1 MTPISKFCELW
12 SDGKER
18 QLWQKAKE
26 SALHCSKAHKP
37 SRIISTQDAEL
48 LRINGAISCA
58 EQGLFHKACTMLT
71 STGLAPDSEAT
82 WEKLKAKHP
91 FAPPPIAPPT
101 VDQQESSLDKDFDI
115 LNCLQSFPKATACG
129 PSMLRVQHLI
139 DVTRNAFLNRETQLP
154 SLLHQL
160 VILLASGEA
169 PTSLAP
175 YLAGG
180 NLVALMKIK
189 EGGEW
194 DVRPIPVGEVL
205 RRLTGKC
212 LCSVTKIKA
221 SQFFH
226 PHQYGVACPGGSEK
240 IVHRL
245 RSCIEKY
252 WGNGDFVIL
261 KIDMHNAFNSVSR
274 QWVLDECKEHFPELL
289 PWVSWCYSQHPL
301 LWYTSGVLHSA
312 DGVQQGD
319 PLGPLLFALVLHK
332 LVMKLD
338 AELGADLLLNVWFL
352 DDGALCGPREVIIR
366 ALQIFMEDGPSL
378 GLHLNLAKCEL
389 FSPQSFN
396 VLTPDGVLISEQSF
410 PPQITK
416 RSHIPNL
423 VMLGAPIGDT
433 KFCSAFVEEK
443 RLEAQE
449 LLQLIPKL
457 HEPQV
462 AVTLLRKCGPP
473 SP

>member
-1 MTPISKFCELW
+1 M
-12 SDGKER
+12 
-18 QLWQKAKE
+18 
-26 SALHCSKAHKP
+26 
-37 SRIISTQDAEL
+37 
-48 LRINGAISCA
+48 
-58 EQGLFHKACTMLT
+58 
-71 STGLAPDSEAT
+71 
-82 WEKLKAKHP
+82 
-91 FAPPPIAPPT
+91 
-101 VDQQESSLDKDFDI
+101 
-115 LNCLQSFPKATACG
+115 
-129 PSMLRVQHLI
+129 
-139 DVTRNAFLNRETQLP
+139 TRNAFLNRETQLP
-154 SLLHQL
+154 SLLRQL
-160 VILLASGEA
+160 VIMLALGEA

-194 DVRPIPVGEVL
+194 DVRPIAAGEVL
-205 RRLTGKC
+205 RCLTGKC

-245 RSCIEKY
+245 QSCIENC
-252 WGNGDFVIL
+252 WGNGDFVTL

-289 PWVSWCYSQHPL
+289 PWVSWCYSQQPL
-301 LWYTSGVLHSA
+301 LWHTSGVLQSA

-338 AELGADLLLNVWFL
+338 TELGADLLLNVWFL

-396 VLTPDGVLISEQSF
+396 VLTPEGVLISEQSF

-449 LLQLIPKL
+449 LLQLFPKL
-457 HEPQV
+457 HDPQV
-462 AVTLLRKCGPP
+462 AVTLLRKCGAYCKLVHLARSTP
-473 SP
+473 SDLVTTALTRFDCDVRSCFEECGAIQLTEDA